1 MATKLKS
8 VSFEKFLREKLSHQQ
23 FENLEMALKV
33 SPHRRTKILNDPR
46 VMTIDEVKTISKLVK
61 EPVEF
66 LINSFNAGASKITI
80 GEYRKY
86 LPIIKK

>member
-1 MATKLKS
+1 MATRLKS
-8 VSFEKFLREKLSHQQ
+8 VSLEKFLRDKLTHQQ

-46 VMTIDEVKTISKLVK
+46 LMTIDEVKIISKLVK
-61 EPVEF
+61 EPIDF
-66 LINSFNAGASKITI
+66 IINNFNAGAEKITI

>member
-8 VSFEKFLREKLSHQQ
+8 VSLESFLKEKLSYKMYKN
-23 FENLEMALKV
+23 FDLAMKI
-33 SPHRRTKILNDPR
+33 SPHRRTKILNDPSI
-46 VMTIDEVKTISKLVK
+46 MTIAEVEKLSKLVK
-61 EPVEF
+61 EPVDF
-66 LINSFNAGASKITI
+66 IVNNFNAGAEKITI